1 MFCPKCG
8 AESLDGQRFCKS
20 CGTNL
25 QLINNALRGGDGGLS
40 VYGVDLE
47 ALKQNAI
54 EFAKSWKEGWGGAAG
69 PAVGVGVVR
78 SRTTREIK
86 KREREEARKRNLPRP
101 KEWLSYTWQH
111 NLRNGLMS
119 LFSGLGLGAVL
130 YYIGQ
135 NVAGWGA
142 FDGIPNL
149 TPRQLEAIQH
159 AAEVVWLLSVFPTVK
174 GVAQIIYAAFFA
186 ESMKTLSERFTV
198 PVEVEEELVAPAARL
213 ETAPAIY
220 ANSNPPSALRQS
232 VVQEDSTARRYEP
245 PDEPPPSVTE
255 HTTHIFEEGKGRA
268 QRENQ

>member
-47 ALKQNAI
+47 GLKQNAI
-54 EFAKSWKEGWGGAAG
+54 EFAKSWKEGWSGGAG

-78 SRTTREIK
+78 SHTTREIK
-86 KREREEARKRNLPRP
+86 KREREEVRRRNLPRP
-101 KEWLSYTWQH
+101 KEWLCYTWQH
-111 NLRNGLMS
+111 NLRNGLLS

-130 YYIGQ
+130 YYLGQ
-135 NVAGWGA
+135 NVVGWGA

-159 AAEVVWLLSVFPTVK
+159 AAQVAWLISVFPVVK

-198 PVEVEEELVAPAARL
+198 PVQPREEHSSPARPQ
-213 ETAPAIY
+213 E
-220 ANSNPPSALRQS
+220 S
-232 VVQEDSTARRYEP
+232 VVGSYPRLDAP
-245 PDEPPPSVTE
+245 PASVTE
-255 HTTHIFEEGKGRA
+255 HTTEIFEPVTSEAR
-268 QRENQ
+268 RETQ

>member
-40 VYGVDLE
+40 VYGVDIE

-54 EFAKSWKEGWGGAAG
+54 EFAKSWKEGWSGSAN
-69 PAVGVGVVR
+69 PAVRVGIMR
-78 SRTTREIK
+78 ADTTREIK

-101 KEWLSYTWQH
+101 KDWLQYTWQH

-119 LFSGLGLGAVL
+119 LFSGLGLGAIL
-130 YYIGQ
+130 YYLGQ
-135 NVAGWGA
+135 NIVGWGA

-159 AAEVVWLLSVFPTVK
+159 AAEVAWMLSVFPVVK

-198 PVEVEEELVAPAARL
+198 AVQPEQEPSAPARPP
-213 ETAPAIY
+213 ETAV
-220 ANSNPPSALRQS
+220 NSYPRLDAPQ
-232 VVQEDSTARRYEP
+232 
-245 PDEPPPSVTE
+245 PSVTE
-255 HTTHIFEEGKGRA
+255 HTTEIFEPITTEAR
-268 QRENQ
+268 RETQ

>member
-25 QLINNALRGGDGGLS
+25 QLINNALRGGEGGQS
-40 VYGVDLE
+40 IYGVDIE

-54 EFAKSWKEGWGGAAG
+54 EFAKSWKEGWSGTASPGLR
-69 PAVGVGVVR
+69 VGVVR
-78 SRTTREIK
+78 GHTTREIK
-86 KREREEARKRNLPRP
+86 RRERDESRKRNLPRP
-101 KEWLSYTWQH
+101 KDWLKYTWQH

-135 NVAGWGA
+135 NLAGWGA
-142 FDGIPNL
+142 FDGIPNI
-149 TPRQLEAIQH
+149 TEKQLEAIKH
-159 AAEVVWLLSVFPTVK
+159 AAEVIWMISVFPVVK

-198 PVEVEEELVAPAARL
+198 PVRQEQETLTPALPQEPADASYPRL
-213 ETAPAIY
+213 DTPPA
-220 ANSNPPSALRQS
+220 
-232 VVQEDSTARRYEP
+232 
-245 PDEPPPSVTE
+245 SVTE
-255 HTTHIFEEGKGRA
+255 HTTEIFEPVTSEAR
-268 QRENQ
+268 RETQ

>member
-54 EFAKSWKEGWGGAAG
+54 EFAKSWKEGWSGSAG

-78 SRTTREIK
+78 APTTREIK
-86 KREREEARKRNLPRP
+86 KRDREEARKRNLPRP
-101 KEWLSYTWQH
+101 REWLSYTWQH

-135 NVAGWGA
+135 NVVGWGA

-159 AAEVVWLLSVFPTVK
+159 AAEVAWLISVFPVVK
-174 GVAQIIYAAFFA
+174 GMAQIIYAAFFA

-198 PVEVEEELVAPAARL
+198 QVQSGQE
-213 ETAPAIY
+213 
-220 ANSNPPSALRQS
+220 PSTLAGPQES
-232 VVQEDSTARRYEP
+232 VVSSYPRLDAP
-245 PDEPPPSVTE
+245 PASVTE
-255 HTTHIFEEGKGRA
+255 HTTEIFEPVTSEAR
-268 QRENQ
+268 RETQ

>member
-8 AESLDGQRFCKS
+8 AEALDGQRFCKS

-25 QLINNALRGGDGGLS
+25 QLINNALRGGDGGQS
-40 VYGVDLE
+40 IYGVDLE

-54 EFAKSWKEGWGGAAG
+54 EFAKSWKDGWSGTAG
-69 PAVGVGVVR
+69 PGVRVGIMRGH
-78 SRTTREIK
+78 TTREIK

-101 KEWLSYTWQH
+101 KDWLRYTWQH

-135 NVAGWGA
+135 NLVGWGA

-159 AAEVVWLLSVFPTVK
+159 AAGVAWMISVFPVVK
-174 GVAQIIYAAFFA
+174 GVSQIIYAAFFA

-198 PVEVEEELVAPAARL
+198 PLHPEREPSTPERTQEPVVTGYPRLDAP
-213 ETAPAIY
+213 PA
-220 ANSNPPSALRQS
+220 
-232 VVQEDSTARRYEP
+232 
-245 PDEPPPSVTE
+245 SVTE
-255 HTTHIFEEGKGRA
+255 HTTEIFEPVTSEAR
-268 QRENQ
+268 RETQ